1 MRNLMGMKK
10 RKMIIGR
17 AMLAIVVIVVI
28 AFSDVI
34 NAITAKGEVI

>member
-17 AMLAIVVIVVI
+17 AMLAIVVI
-28 AFSDVI
+28 AFGDVI